1 LIIATLTFLALVWYA
16 IETWRLR
23 IAAQNQLE
31 ALAKPCLTLCARLRN
46 ASDAMLPSNDA
57 VGNTVVRSDQ
67 GNFVVQNIGNG
78 VALNV
83 RSVFKSLDPD
93 RRTSS
98 EMSYLVN
105 VVPGQP
111 VTLPQPINAFP
122 GKFEL
127 AFQFESIGGKRY
139 RSTVTVNDYVL
150 TDFRFSPE

>member
-1 LIIATLTFLALVWYA
+1 
-16 IETWRLR
+16 
-23 IAAQNQLE
+23 
-31 ALAKPCLTLCARLRN
+31 
-46 ASDAMLPSNDA
+46 
-57 VGNTVVRSDQ
+57 
-67 GNFVVQNIGNG
+67 
-78 VALNV
+78 
-83 RSVFKSLDPD
+83 
-93 RRTSS
+93 
-98 EMSYLVN
+98 MSYLVN